1 MSKSVVEAV
10 TVNNSEVI
18 LAYLDGAAWAVEDES
33 FLVLCTIPI
42 GVTDGRKTASLVFRC
57 EHYEK
62 SLRDYSGTHDHN
74 SAVLCQFVPV
84 CASYRNLEN
93 TVIFIGYRDQRGCS
107 SMVEQKLPKLT
118 TRKVQGMRRGPR
130 SGRTGCPDRQRAS
143 TKTPAQAANMVSVAV
158 SERYMPG
165 P

>member
-118 TRKVQGMRRGPR
+118 TRVRFPSPAPCPSAAATGSDPVRRVRPGGR
-130 SGRTGCPDRQRAS
+130 S
-143 TKTPAQAANMVSVAV
+143 
-158 SERYMPG
+158 
-165 P
+165 